1 MTSFGRLDCDSAEV
15 SLTKVELYLEKILV
29 DMVAYYAEQ
38 FEQNPTNGDIIAGK
52 FTLATTLHPLMRGV

>member
-1 MTSFGRLDCDSAEV
+1 MGRLNCDSAEV

-29 DMVAYYAEQ
+29 DMVTYNAEQ

-52 FTLATTLHPLMRGV
+52 CTLATMLHTLVQGV